1 MLSFFDQKY
10 NSSLMQRS
18 DKCVIVDTELESFFL
33 RKNIKKLSFKYGILV
48 KILNLKTFK
57 VGEIFYGT

>member
-33 RKNIKKLSFKYGILV
+33 RKTLKNYL
-48 KILNLKTFK
+48 LNM
-57 VGEIFYGT
+57 VY